1 MTTTKKHALTVPE
14 NDLQISMSNAV
25 ARSAQG
31 LSLFEKRTVAL
42 AMGKTDSMSAQVL
55 HKASIQGWSVKLLAM
70 DYAESW
76 QVSPTSAYEQLK
88 EATENLMHR
97 QAAFK
102 TETRRGQKITR
113 VNWCGQSVY
122 HEGEGWVE
130 ISFTPQIAPHLLGLR
145 TKFTSYKLAQA
156 GALRSLYAWRMLELF
171 TSWQDKGKWTVDVED
186 FADAVEAPESC
197 RKDFGNLRKRV
208 IEPAIKELREK
219 DNWLIEWEPV
229 KAGRR
234 VSGLSFKFKRNPQ
247 GGLFDQVETQ
257 VPTKEERFE
266 PESYDTTATA
276 EDTAVDMA
284 RKEGLLGQ
292 NVSIPVGNEVGR
304 IPAGEAAEAFKLLLE
319 TVPAE
324 TLEKFIN
331 QLIQNKGA

>member
-1 MTTTKKHALTVPE
+1 MPSSKKHALTLPE

-25 ARSAQG
+25 ARAAQG

-42 AMGKTDSMSAQVL
+42 AMGQTDSMSAQVL
-55 HKASIQGWSVKLLAM
+55 HKASIQGWSVRLTAL

-76 QVSPTSAYEQLK
+76 ELSPTSAYEQLN
-88 EATENLMHR
+88 EAAQALMHR

-113 VNWCGQSVY
+113 INWCGQSVY

-186 FADAVEAPESC
+186 FADAVEAPDSC
-197 RKDFGNLRKRV
+197 RKDFGNLRKRI
-208 IEPAIKELREK
+208 IEPAIKELTEK
-219 DNWLIEWEPV
+219 DSWLIDWQPV

-234 VSGLSFKFKRNPQ
+234 VSALHFTFKRNPQ
-247 GGLFDQVETQ
+247 Q
-257 VPTKEERFE
+257 
-266 PESYDTTATA
+266 S
-276 EDTAVDMA
+276 
-284 RKEGLLGQ
+284 LL
-292 NVSIPVGNEVGR
+292 
-304 IPAGEAAEAFKLLLE
+304 
-319 TVPAE
+319 
-324 TLEKFIN
+324 
-331 QLIQNKGA
+331 

>member
-1 MTTTKKHALTVPE
+1 MTNIHSLTLPE

-55 HKASIQGWSVKLLAM
+55 HKASLQGWSIKLNAL

-76 QVSPTSAYEQLK
+76 QIAPQNAYVQLK
-88 EATENLMHR
+88 EATEALMHR

-102 TETRRGQKITR
+102 TETRRGQKIIR
-113 VNWCGQSVY
+113 VNWVSKSEY

-130 ISFTPQIAPHLLGLR
+130 IKFTPDIAPHLLGLR

-197 RKDFGNLRKRV
+197 RKDFGQLRRRI
-208 IEPAIKELREK
+208 IEPAIRELREK
-219 DNWLIEWEPV
+219 DNWLIAWEPI

-234 VSGLSFKFKRNPQ
+234 VSGLSFHFSRNPQ
-247 GGLFDQVETQ
+247 Q
-257 VPTKEERFE
+257 
-266 PESYDTTATA
+266 S
-276 EDTAVDMA
+276 
-284 RKEGLLGQ
+284 LL
-292 NVSIPVGNEVGR
+292 
-304 IPAGEAAEAFKLLLE
+304 
-319 TVPAE
+319 
-324 TLEKFIN
+324 
-331 QLIQNKGA
+331 

>member
-1 MTTTKKHALTVPE
+1 MTKTHALTLPE

-31 LSLFEKRTVAL
+31 LSLFEKRAVAL
-42 AMGKTDSMSAQVL
+42 AMAKTDSMSAQVL
-55 HKASIQGWSVKLLAM
+55 HQASIRGWSVRLSAM

-88 EATENLMHR
+88 EATDALMHR

-130 ISFTPQIAPHLLGLR
+130 ISFTHQIAPHLLGLR
-145 TKFTSYKLAQA
+145 SRFTSYKLAQA
-156 GALRSLYAWRMLELF
+156 GALRSLYAWRLLELF
-171 TSWQDKGKWTVDVED
+171 TSWQDKGRWMVDVED

-197 RKDFGNLRKRV
+197 RKDFGQMRRRI
-208 IEPAIKELREK
+208 IEPAVKELREK
-219 DNWLIEWEPV
+219 DNWLVEWEPV

-234 VSGLSFKFKRNPQ
+234 VVSLSFRFARNPQ
-247 GGLFDQVETQ
+247 Q
-257 VPTKEERFE
+257 
-266 PESYDTTATA
+266 S
-276 EDTAVDMA
+276 
-284 RKEGLLGQ
+284 LL
-292 NVSIPVGNEVGR
+292 
-304 IPAGEAAEAFKLLLE
+304 
-319 TVPAE
+319 
-324 TLEKFIN
+324 
-331 QLIQNKGA
+331 

>member
-1 MTTTKKHALTVPE
+1 MDTTKTHALTQPE

-25 ARSAQG
+25 ARAAQG
-31 LSLFEKRTVAL
+31 LSLFEKRTIAL
-42 AMGKTDSMSAQVL
+42 AMGQTDSMSAQVL
-55 HKASIQGWSVKLLAM
+55 HKASLQGWSVKLLAL

-88 EATENLMHR
+88 EATEALMHR

-113 VNWCGQSVY
+113 INWCGQSVY

-130 ISFTPQIAPHLLGLR
+130 IAFTPQIAPHLMGLR

-197 RKDFGNLRKRV
+197 RKDFGQLRRRI
-208 IEPAIKELREK
+208 IEPAIRELREK
-219 DNWLIEWEPV
+219 DNWLIAWEPI

-234 VSGLSFKFKRNPQ
+234 VSGLSFHFSRNPQ
-247 GGLFDQVETQ
+247 Q
-257 VPTKEERFE
+257 
-266 PESYDTTATA
+266 S
-276 EDTAVDMA
+276 
-284 RKEGLLGQ
+284 LL
-292 NVSIPVGNEVGR
+292 
-304 IPAGEAAEAFKLLLE
+304 
-319 TVPAE
+319 
-324 TLEKFIN
+324 
-331 QLIQNKGA
+331 